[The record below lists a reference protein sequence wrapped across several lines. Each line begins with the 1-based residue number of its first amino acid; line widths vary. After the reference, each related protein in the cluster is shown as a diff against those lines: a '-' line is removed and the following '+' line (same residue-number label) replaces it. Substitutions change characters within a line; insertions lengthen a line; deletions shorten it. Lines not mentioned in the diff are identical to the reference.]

1 LKSGGLL
8 VVLVT
13 NGKPM
18 ILQIVM
24 LVTMERATVRKAL
37 ILKMHCYYEI
47 VIATSPSLS
56 YTLYPTV
63 QIMRLQSLISLSTNQ
78 APPWMPAAPPS
89 RQQLKL
95 HHGKQKYATV
105 QKERNQCQEEIHG
118 TQHIRYQESQSYCAT
133 GVSDHIEGT
142 GELRQT
148 LVTSQALPVVLH
160 SLLLTVR
167 GFCHG
172 KWKYASAQKERHHY
186 HIWYQEREP

>member
-56 YTLYPTV
+56 YTLYTTV
-63 QIMRLQSLISLSTNQ
+63 QIMRLQSLIRLVLNSLSTNQ
-78 APPWMPAAPPS
+78 APPWMPPAPPS

-105 QKERNQCQEEIHG
+105 QKERHQ
-118 TQHIRYQESQSYCAT
+118 CAT
-133 GVSDHIEGT
+133 SVSDYIEGT

-148 LVTSQALPVVLH
+148 LVTGQAIPVVLH
-160 SLLLTVR
+160 SLLWTVR

-172 KWKYASAQKERHHY
+172 KWIYASAQKERHHY
-186 HIWYQEREP
+186 HIWFQERER